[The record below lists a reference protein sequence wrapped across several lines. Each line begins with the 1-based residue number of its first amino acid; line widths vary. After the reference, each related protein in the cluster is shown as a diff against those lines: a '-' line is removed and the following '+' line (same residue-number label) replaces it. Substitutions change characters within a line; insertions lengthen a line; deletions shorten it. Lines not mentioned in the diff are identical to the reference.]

1 MKVTIHK
8 IKKFFASF
16 FTLEDS
22 AHNIA
27 AGAALGIF
35 FGIMPVEGITTTLVF
50 VTLLKFNKPSALIGM
65 FATNSWTT
73 FFLLPLAALTGGLLF
88 NQSIASLYAQFGRT
102 YQVGLRFFFSKA
114 VLLDLAL
121 PLIVGYLIVSL
132 AIAMLFYL
140 FIYVFLKYFKV
151 EKSR

>member
-1 MKVTIHK
+1 M
-8 IKKFFASF
+8 
-16 FTLEDS
+16 
-22 AHNIA
+22 
-27 AGAALGIF
+27 
-35 FGIMPVEGITTTLVF
+35 
-50 VTLLKFNKPSALIGM
+50 
-65 FATNSWTT
+65 
-73 FFLLPLAALTGGLLF
+73 
-88 NQSIASLYAQFGRT
+88 
-102 YQVGLRFFFSKA
+102 GLRFFFSKA